1 MKRKDTEAKSDGME
15 MYEVRVQ
22 YTTWILGRDLE
33 DAMSSYKDWL
43 KAHTK
48 DHTILDVKYTGKAW

>member
-1 MKRKDTEAKSDGME
+1 